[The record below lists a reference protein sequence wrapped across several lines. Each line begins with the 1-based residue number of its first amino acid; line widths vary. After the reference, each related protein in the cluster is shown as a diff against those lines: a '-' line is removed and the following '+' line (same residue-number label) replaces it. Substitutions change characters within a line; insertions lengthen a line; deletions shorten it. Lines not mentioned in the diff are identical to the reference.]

1 VKIQIMP
8 RAGTGTGGPV
18 PGARGIFAAAPI
30 VIAGVAIALANV
42 GSTVVVA
49 RLLIPRE
56 YGALTQLLGLFFILS
71 MPGSALMVGVVHR
84 VTAWRIAG
92 DEHRLKPW
100 LGRVEMFCFGGLVLF
115 MVTVWILQGRIATWL
130 SLPSRAG
137 IFETLVAGALWVI
150 VSVNRGVLQARKE
163 YHWLGWNL
171 AIEGLTRTVF
181 MIGLAAAGLG
191 LTGAA
196 MGILLGEALA
206 LTHGMTGAFRGM
218 TGVFRRS
225 VDSSKWAAST
235 FREPAAH
242 LEQAGYPGHGHGH
255 GHGRS
260 THGRR
265 ELAGDVLTAFAS
277 LGLLAILQY
286 MDVVMVG
293 AFSPSRAGDYGAISV
308 SAKSLVFWTIMLTNY
323 LLPEATI
330 RWHMGGHALGELRNT
345 LVLALLPAL
354 LMLAIA
360 LTVPSLFLGAAF
372 GSNLEGAASGFPY
385 LVGAMAF
392 LSVTIIFTNYFFG
405 VAWRGIPAVL
415 TVGAGALIGS
425 IVAAGGRPLQTARMD
440 LVVQAC
446 LAAVVVGCFVVLD
459 RRQAHNQ
466 AGLSKQPWRNGQYAE
481 SDVA

>member
-1 VKIQIMP
+1 MQIIT
-8 RAGTGTGGPV
+8 RAGVDAGDPISET
-18 PGARGIFAAAPI
+18 RGIFRAAPI
-30 VIAGVAIALANV
+30 VIAGVAIALANI

-100 LGRVEMFCFGGLVLF
+100 LGRVETFCFGGLVLF
-115 MVTVWILQGRIATWL
+115 MVTVWILQGRIAAWL

-163 YHWLGWNL
+163 YGWLGWNL

-206 LTHGMTGAFRGM
+206 LTHGMAGAFRGM

-225 VDSSKWAAST
+225 VASSKRAASA
-235 FREPAAH
+235 FREPAGPSGQ
-242 LEQAGYPGHGHGH
+242 E
-255 GHGRS
+255 HGRF

-293 AFSPSRAGDYGAISV
+293 SFSPSRAGDYGAISV

-345 LVLALLPAL
+345 LILALLPAL
-354 LMLAIA
+354 LMLAVA

-446 LAAVVVGCFVVLD
+446 LAAVVVGCFVVLT
-459 RRQAHNQ
+459 RRYTQTQ
-466 AGLSKQPWRNGQYAE
+466 TGRPGKPCGGIQYKK
-481 SDVA
+481 